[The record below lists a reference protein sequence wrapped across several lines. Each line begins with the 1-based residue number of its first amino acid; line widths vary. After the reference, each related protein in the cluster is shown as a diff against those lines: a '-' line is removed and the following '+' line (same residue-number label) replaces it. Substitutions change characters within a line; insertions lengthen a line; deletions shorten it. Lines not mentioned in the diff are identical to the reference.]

1 MINIKKLRELRKL
14 RGFTQKELAAKVG
27 LSQTGYSV
35 IEVGK
40 RDGSVKKL
48 QAICK
53 ELGVGVEEVLG

>member
-27 LSQTGYSV
+27 LTQTGYSV

-53 ELGVGVEEVLG
+53 VLDVPIDALLA